1 MQRKTPCLVANQA
14 RCFYTLLDLTLTIVN
29 GLQGAFDDVMTDK
42 GDTYI
47 DCYSH
52 LFLLVVK

>member
-1 MQRKTPCLVANQA
+1 MDERPADRDGQ
-14 RCFYTLLDLTLTIVN
+14 
-29 GLQGAFDDVMTDK
+29 QGAFDDVMTDK

-52 LFLLVVK
+52 LFFACSKIKVTYRCHVIRCII